1 MTITE
6 LNPKGNFDSWD
17 ESKLKEIRKGNFSD
31 IIGES
36 LYENDEIILWEIVL
50 EPFERLPFRR
60 HNNNFSCTSFTDV
73 LALVRNVNGL
83 ISLVKM
89 HKGDHFYADCTKK
102 ERIQDIENIG
112 ENTIKVA
119 VVEEKVKIKVKA
131 TQ

>member
-17 ESKLKEIRKGNFSD
+17 NSKLKEIQKGNFSD
-31 IIGES
+31 AIGVP

-60 HNNNFSCTSFTDV
+60 HNNNFSCTCFTDI

-89 HKGDHFYADCTKK
+89 NKGDNYYADCTKK
-102 ERIQDIENIG
+102 ERIQDLENIG
-112 ENTIKVA
+112 ENTIKIA
-119 VVEEKVKIKVKA
+119 VVEEKVKITVKE
-131 TQ
+131 TY